1 MGNTESNIDIIKIT
15 RGDDLRAIV
24 LSKNKGKRLAEI
36 HYHEGVGFWFEQKE
50 NIVWMLSELEEIINF
65 CKDENIKIPKVPE
78 SDLFVLM
85 EGSKH

>member
-1 MGNTESNIDIIKIT
+1 MCKIKIVHKESK
-15 RGDDLRAIV
+15 LNPLVVAVVKHIV
-24 LSKNKGKRLAEI
+24 SDREI
-36 HYHEGVGFWFEQKE
+36 GTILKHKDIYEFIPSDSLITWK
-50 NIVWMLSELEEIINF
+50 ITELEEIIDF